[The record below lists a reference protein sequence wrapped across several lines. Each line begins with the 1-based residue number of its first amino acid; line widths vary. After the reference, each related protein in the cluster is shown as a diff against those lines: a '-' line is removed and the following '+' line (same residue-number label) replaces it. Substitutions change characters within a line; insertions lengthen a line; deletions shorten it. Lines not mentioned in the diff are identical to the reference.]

1 MYAIKTFLGSNCVFV
16 VIEFVNYNYS
26 SILDLPIIFF
36 SRMYKLE
43 KTILAGLVC
52 GILAVAPSIAQ
63 TTKKPVKPVTG
74 VKKAPVTP
82 AKAASTPVVLKTQMD
97 SLSAAIGVSF
107 SNSLSSQG
115 ISNINAEI
123 LTKTI
128 NTSLKG
134 GKTTFTPEEANK
146 FIGEY
151 FQVIMAEKQKEG
163 EAKGAVVRE
172 EGEKFLEENKKKT
185 GVVTTES
192 GLQYEVIKTGDGPKP
207 LPTDKVKTHYHG
219 TLINGTIFDSSVDRG
234 EPVEFPVNQVIK
246 GWTEALQ
253 LMPVGSKWKLFI
265 PYQLAYGER
274 AAGPQIPAYS
284 ALVFEVEL
292 LEIVK

>member
-1 MYAIKTFLGSNCVFV
+1 
-16 VIEFVNYNYS
+16 
-26 SILDLPIIFF
+26 
-36 SRMYKLE
+36 MYKLE
-43 KTILAGLVC
+43 KTILAALVA
-52 GILAVAPSIAQ
+52 GVLVTTGSEAQ
-63 TTKKPVKPVTG
+63 TIKKTTKPAAT
-74 VKKAPVTP
+74 VKKAP
-82 AKAASTPVVLKTQMD
+82 STPVKAAATPAVLKNKMD

-107 SNSLSSQG
+107 SNSLNSQG
-115 ISNINAEI
+115 ISDINTEV

-128 NTSLKG
+128 NASLKG
-134 GKTTFTPEEANK
+134 GKTAFTPEDANK

-151 FQVIMAEKQKEG
+151 FQKLTEE
-163 EAKGAVVRE
+163 KGAVFRV
-172 EGEKFLEENKKKT
+172 EGEKFLEENKKKE

-192 GLQYEVIKTGDGPKP
+192 GLQYQIIKAGEGPKP
-207 LPTDKVKTHYHG
+207 AATDKVKTHYHG
-219 TLINGTIFDSSVDRG
+219 TLTNGTVFDSSVERG
-234 EPVEFPVNQVIK
+234 EPVEFPVNGVIK

>member
-1 MYAIKTFLGSNCVFV
+1 
-16 VIEFVNYNYS
+16 
-26 SILDLPIIFF
+26 
-36 SRMYKLE
+36 MYKLE
-43 KTILAGLVC
+43 KTILASVLVIGLAASQ
-52 GILAVAPSIAQ
+52 GFAQAPKKV
-63 TTKKPVKPVTG
+63 TKPATA
-74 VKKAPVTP
+74 VKKSP
-82 AKAASTPVVLKTQMD
+82 ATAVKAATSSNVLRNKLD

-107 SNSLSSQG
+107 SNSLTSQG
-115 ISNINAEI
+115 ISNINTDI

-128 NTSLKG
+128 QSSLKG
-134 GKTTFTPEEANK
+134 EKTTFSSEEANK

-151 FQVIMAEKQKEG
+151 FQKLTEE
-163 EAKGAVVRE
+163 KGAVVKI

-185 GVVTTES
+185 GVTTTES
-192 GLQYEVIKTGDGPKP
+192 GLQYSVIKMGDGPKP
-207 LPTDKVKTHYHG
+207 TATDKVKTHYHG
-219 TLINGTIFDSSVDRG
+219 TLTNGTVFDSSVDRG
-234 EPVEFPVNQVIK
+234 EPVEFPVNGVIK

-265 PYQLAYGER
+265 PYSLAYGER

>member
-1 MYAIKTFLGSNCVFV
+1 
-16 VIEFVNYNYS
+16 
-26 SILDLPIIFF
+26 
-36 SRMYKLE
+36 MYKLE
-43 KTILAGLVC
+43 KTVLAAVILGF
-52 GILAVAPSIAQ
+52 LATAEGKAQ
-63 TTKKPVKPVTG
+63 TIKKTAKPASTVKKSTASPVK
-74 VKKAPVTP
+74 
-82 AKAASTPVVLKTQMD
+82 AATSSSVLKTQMD

-107 SNSLSSQG
+107 SNSLTSQG
-115 ISNINAEI
+115 INEINSEV

-128 NTSLKG
+128 NASLKG
-134 GKTTFTPEEANK
+134 EKTAFTPEDANK

-151 FQVIMAEKQKEG
+151 FQKISAE
-163 EAKGAVVRE
+163 KGAVVRV
-172 EGEKFLEENKKKT
+172 EGEKFLEENKKRA
-185 GVVTTES
+185 GVTTTES

-207 LPTDKVKTHYHG
+207 LETDKVKTHYHG
-219 TLINGTIFDSSVDRG
+219 TLTNGTVFDSSVDRG
-234 EPVEFPVNQVIK
+234 EPVEFPVNGVIK

>member
-1 MYAIKTFLGSNCVFV
+1 
-16 VIEFVNYNYS
+16 
-26 SILDLPIIFF
+26 
-36 SRMYKLE
+36 MYKLE
-43 KTILAGLVC
+43 KTILAAFVLAFLVT
-52 GILAVAPSIAQ
+52 AESTAQ
-63 TTKKPVKPVTG
+63 TIKKTTKPATA
-74 VKKAPVTP
+74 VKKAPGTP
-82 AKAASTPVVLKTQMD
+82 VKAAATSAVLKNQMD

-115 ISNINAEI
+115 ITDINTEV

-128 NTSLKG
+128 NASLKG
-134 GKTTFTPEEANK
+134 GKTAFSPEDANK

-151 FQVIMAEKQKEG
+151 FQKITEE
-163 EAKGAVVRE
+163 KGAVFKI
-172 EGEKFLEENKKKT
+172 EGEKFLEENKKKE
-185 GVVTTES
+185 GIVTTES
-192 GLQYEVIKTGDGPKP
+192 GLQYQIIKTGDGPKP
-207 LPTDKVKTHYHG
+207 AATDKVKTHYHG
-219 TLINGTIFDSSVDRG
+219 TLTNGTVFDSSVDRG
-234 EPVEFPVNQVIK
+234 EPVEFPVNGVIK

>member
-1 MYAIKTFLGSNCVFV
+1 
-16 VIEFVNYNYS
+16 
-26 SILDLPIIFF
+26 
-36 SRMYKLE
+36 MYKLK
-43 KTILAGLVC
+43 KT
-52 GILAVAPSIAQ
+52 SIAAILLISIAASQSFAQ
-63 TTKKPVKPVTG
+63 TAKKTKAPAAPVKKTAAV
-74 VKKAPVTP
+74 P
-82 AKAASTPVVLKTQMD
+82 AKAASAPNVLKNKMD

-115 ISNINAEI
+115 IDNINADV
-123 LTKTI
+123 LTQTVKAA
-128 NTSLKG
+128 LKG
-134 GKTTFTPEEANK
+134 EKTAFGPEEANK

-151 FQVIMAEKQKEG
+151 FQKMMEE
-163 EAKGAVVRE
+163 KGATVRI
-172 EGEKFLEENKKKT
+172 EGEKFLEENKKKE

-192 GLQYEVIKTGDGPKP
+192 GLQYQVIKMGEGPKP
-207 LPTDKVKTHYHG
+207 AATDKVKTHYHG
-219 TLINGTIFDSSVDRG
+219 TLTNGTIFDSSVQRG
-234 EPVEFPVNQVIK
+234 EPVEFPVNGVIK

-274 AAGPQIPAYS
+274 AAGPQIPGYS

>member
-1 MYAIKTFLGSNCVFV
+1 
-16 VIEFVNYNYS
+16 
-26 SILDLPIIFF
+26 
-36 SRMYKLE
+36 
-43 KTILAGLVC
+43 
-52 GILAVAPSIAQ
+52 
-63 TTKKPVKPVTG
+63 
-74 VKKAPVTP
+74 
-82 AKAASTPVVLKTQMD
+82 MD

-115 ISNINAEI
+115 VANINTEV

-128 NTSLKG
+128 NAALKG
-134 GKTTFTPEEANK
+134 EKTTFTPEDANA
-146 FIGEY
+146 FIGNY
-151 FQVIMAEKQKEG
+151 FQKMMEE
-163 EAKGAVVRE
+163 KGAVVRV
-172 EGEKFLEENKKKT
+172 EGEKFLEENKKKP

-192 GLQYEVIKTGDGPKP
+192 GLQYQVIKTGDGPKP
-207 LPTDKVKTHYHG
+207 AATDKVKTHYHG
-219 TLINGTIFDSSVDRG
+219 TLINGTVFDSSVDRG
-234 EPVEFPVNQVIK
+234 EPVEFPVNGVIK

>member
-1 MYAIKTFLGSNCVFV
+1 
-16 VIEFVNYNYS
+16 
-26 SILDLPIIFF
+26 
-36 SRMYKLE
+36 
-43 KTILAGLVC
+43 
-52 GILAVAPSIAQ
+52 
-63 TTKKPVKPVTG
+63 
-74 VKKAPVTP
+74 
-82 AKAASTPVVLKTQMD
+82 MD

-115 ISNINAEI
+115 ITDINTDI

-128 NTSLKG
+128 TTALKG
-134 GKTTFTPEEANK
+134 GKTTFSSEEANK

-151 FQVIMAEKQKEG
+151 FQKLSEE
-163 EAKGAVVRE
+163 KGAVVKI

-185 GVVTTES
+185 GVTTTES
-192 GLQYEVIKTGDGPKP
+192 GLQYTVIKTGDGPKP
-207 LPTDKVKTHYHG
+207 TATDKVKTHYHG
-219 TLINGTIFDSSVDRG
+219 TLINGTVFDSSVDRG
-234 EPVEFPVNQVIK
+234 EPVEFPVNGVIK

-253 LMPVGSKWKLFI
+253 LMPVGSKWKLYI
-265 PYQLAYGER
+265 PYSLAYGER

>member
-1 MYAIKTFLGSNCVFV
+1 
-16 VIEFVNYNYS
+16 
-26 SILDLPIIFF
+26 
-36 SRMYKLE
+36 MYKLE
-43 KTILAGLVC
+43 KTILAAFV
-52 GILAVAPSIAQ
+52 LAVLVTTGSTAQ
-63 TTKKPVKPVTG
+63 TIKKTTKPAAA
-74 VKKAPVTP
+74 VKKAPGTPVKAAATP
-82 AKAASTPVVLKTQMD
+82 AVLKNQMD

-115 ISNINAEI
+115 ITDINTEV

-128 NTSLKG
+128 NASLKG
-134 GKTTFTPEEANK
+134 GKTAFTPEDANK

-151 FQVIMAEKQKEG
+151 FQKITEE
-163 EAKGAVVRE
+163 KGAVFRV
-172 EGEKFLEENKKKT
+172 EGEKFLAENKKKE
-185 GVVTTES
+185 GVTTTES
-192 GLQYEVIKTGDGPKP
+192 GLQYQVIKTGDGPKP
-207 LPTDKVKTHYHG
+207 TATDKVKTHYHG
-219 TLINGTIFDSSVDRG
+219 TLTNGTVFDSSVDRG
-234 EPVEFPVNQVIK
+234 EPVEFPVNGVIK

>member
-1 MYAIKTFLGSNCVFV
+1 
-16 VIEFVNYNYS
+16 
-26 SILDLPIIFF
+26 
-36 SRMYKLE
+36 MYKLE
-43 KTILAGLVC
+43 KTILASVLCIGLTVSQ
-52 GILAVAPSIAQ
+52 GFAQAPKKGVKPAATAKKTTVTAKKTAPS
-63 TTKKPVKPVTG
+63 
-74 VKKAPVTP
+74 
-82 AKAASTPVVLKTQMD
+82 SNVLKNTMD

-107 SNSLSSQG
+107 SNSLASQG
-115 ISNINAEI
+115 INNINTEV

-128 NTSLKG
+128 NASLKG
-134 GKTTFTPEEANK
+134 EKTTFSSEEANK

-151 FQVIMAEKQKEG
+151 FQKLTEE
-163 EAKGAVVRE
+163 KGAVVKI

-185 GVVTTES
+185 GVTTTES
-192 GLQYEVIKTGDGPKP
+192 GLQYAVIKMGDGPKP
-207 LPTDKVKTHYHG
+207 TATDKVKTHYHG
-219 TLINGTIFDSSVDRG
+219 TLTNGTVFDSSVDRG
-234 EPVEFPVNQVIK
+234 EPVEFPVNGVIK

-265 PYQLAYGER
+265 PYSLAYGER

>member
-1 MYAIKTFLGSNCVFV
+1 
-16 VIEFVNYNYS
+16 
-26 SILDLPIIFF
+26 
-36 SRMYKLE
+36 MYKLE
-43 KTILAGLVC
+43 KTIFAALLL
-52 GILAVAPSIAQ
+52 GIFVTTEGNTQTIKK
-63 TTKKPVKPVTG
+63 TTKPAAT
-74 VKKAPVTP
+74 VKKAPAASAT
-82 AKAASTPVVLKTQMD
+82 KAAASPLVLKNKMD

-115 ISNINAEI
+115 ISDINTEV

-128 NTSLKG
+128 NASLKG
-134 GKTTFTPEEANK
+134 GKTAFSAEDANTF
-146 FIGEY
+146 ISSY
-151 FQVIMAEKQKEG
+151 FQKMMEE
-163 EAKGAVVRE
+163 KGAVVRV
-172 EGEKFLEENKKKT
+172 EGEKFLADNKKRS
-185 GVVTTES
+185 GVTTTES

-207 LPTDKVKTHYHG
+207 AATDKVKTHYHG
-219 TLINGTIFDSSVDRG
+219 TLTNGTVFDSSVDRG
-234 EPVEFPVNQVIK
+234 EPVEFPVNGVIK